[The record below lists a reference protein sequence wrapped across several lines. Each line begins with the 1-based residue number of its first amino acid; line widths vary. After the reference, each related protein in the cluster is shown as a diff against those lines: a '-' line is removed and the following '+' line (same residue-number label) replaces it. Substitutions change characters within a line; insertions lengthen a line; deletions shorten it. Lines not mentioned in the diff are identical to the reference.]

1 MSFFLKKVNMRVVI
15 IGGGAAGFFAAI
27 NCAEKNAKAE
37 IIILERGK
45 SVLGKVKI
53 SGGGRCNV
61 THACFVPRDLVKNYP
76 RGSKELLSPFS
87 RFCTG
92 DTIEWFEK
100 HGVELKIE
108 SDNRMFPVTDDSQTI
123 VDCLWDTAK
132 RLGVK
137 VLTQHQFEKIQ
148 APKNN
153 NSPWI
158 IGIRNKEN
166 ILADKVMFATGSNPR
181 IWKILKNLGH
191 DIIEPVPSLFTFNIN
206 DERIKGLAGLSV
218 PKATIEV
225 LGTKLKSEGA
235 LLITHWG
242 LSAPAILKLSAW
254 GARTLNELNY
264 QFTIK
269 VNWLSGAN
277 IAFILDDLQDF
288 KENHPKKLIF
298 SNAMFD
304 LPNRLWKKIVK
315 AAGINEKQQWANI
328 SKKSLQ
334 SLAIELT
341 QAKFEVNGK
350 STFKEEFVT
359 AGGINLKNIN
369 FKTFESKVCKNL
381 YFAGEVLN
389 IDGITGGFNF
399 QAAWTGGYIVGNSIA
414 NF

>member
-1 MSFFLKKVNMRVVI
+1 MRIVI

-27 NCAEKNAKAE
+27 NCAEKNSKAE

-61 THACFVPRDLVKNYP
+61 THACFVPRELVKNYP
-76 RGSKELLSPFS
+76 RGAKELLSPFS

-108 SDNRMFPVTDDSQTI
+108 EDNRMFPVSNDSQTI
-123 VDCLWDTAK
+123 VDCLWNTAK
-132 RLGVK
+132 RLGIK
-137 VLTQHQFEKIQ
+137 VWTQHQFEGIQ
-148 APKNN
+148 APKQDNE
-153 NSPWI
+153 PWTI
-158 IGIRNKEN
+158 RVRNKEN
-166 ILADKVMFATGSNPR
+166 LIADKVMFATGSNPR

-191 DIIEPVPSLFTFNIN
+191 NIIEPVPSLFTFNIK

-269 VNWLSGAN
+269 VNWLSGVN
-277 IAFILDDLQDF
+277 IDLVLEDLHDF
-288 KENHPKKLIF
+288 KENNPKKSVF
-298 SNAMFD
+298 ANAMFD

-315 AAGINEKQQWANI
+315 GAGINEKQQWANI
-328 SKKSLQ
+328 SKKMMQ
-334 SLAIELT
+334 SLAMQLT
-341 QAKFEVNGK
+341 QAKFKVNGK

-359 AGGINLKNIN
+359 AGGIDLKNVN
-369 FKTFESKVCKNL
+369 FKTFESKIRKNL

-389 IDGITGGFNF
+389 IDGVTGGFNF
-399 QAAWTGGYIVGNSIA
+399 QAAWTGGFIA
-414 NF
+414 GDSLSNKYTL

>member
-1 MSFFLKKVNMRVVI
+1 MKVII

-27 NCAEKNAKAE
+27 NCAEKNKKAK

-76 RGSKELLSPFS
+76 RGSKELMSPFS

-123 VDCLWDTAK
+123 VDCLWNTAK
-132 RLGVK
+132 RLGIQ
-137 VLTQHQFEKIQ
+137 VLTQHQFEGIQ
-148 APKNN
+148 TPNETTKH
-153 NSPWI
+153 WTVRV
-158 IGIRNKEN
+158 RNKEN
-166 ILADKVMFATGSNPR
+166 MIADKVMFATGSNPR

-254 GARTLNELNY
+254 GARELNELKY
-264 QFTIK
+264 QFTIR
-269 VNWLSGAN
+269 VNWLAGAN
-277 IAFILDDLQDF
+277 VDLVLEDLQDF
-288 KENHPKKLIF
+288 KENNSKKLVF
-298 SNAMFD
+298 ANALFD

-315 AAGINEKQQWANI
+315 GAGINEKQQWANI
-328 SKKSLQ
+328 SKKSIQ

-341 QAKFEVNGK
+341 QAKFGVNGK

-369 FKTFESKVCKNL
+369 FKTFESKVHDNL
-381 YFAGEVLN
+381 FFAGEVLN
-389 IDGITGGFNF
+389 IDGVTGGFNF
-399 QAAWTGGYIVGNSIA
+399 QAAWTGGYIVGDSMA
-414 NF
+414 NENK

>member
-1 MSFFLKKVNMRVVI
+1 MKIVI

-27 NCAEKNAKAE
+27 NCAENNRKAE
-37 IIILERGK
+37 VIILERGK

-108 SDNRMFPVTDDSQTI
+108 ADNRMFPVTNDSQTI
-123 VDCLWDTAK
+123 VDCLWETAK
-132 RLGVK
+132 KLGVK
-137 VLTQHQFEKIQ
+137 VLTQHQLEGIE
-148 APKNN
+148 APK
-153 NSPWI
+153 STAKYWTI
-158 IGIRNKEN
+158 RVRNKEN
-166 ILADKVMFATGSNPR
+166 IVADKVMLATGSNPR
-181 IWKILKNLGH
+181 IWKMLKKLGH
-191 DIIEPVPSLFTFNIN
+191 DIVEPVPSLFTFNIN

-242 LSAPAILKLSAW
+242 LSAPAVLKLSAW
-254 GARTLNELNY
+254 GARKLNELNY
-264 QFTIK
+264 QFTIR
-269 VNWLSGAN
+269 VNWLAGAN
-277 IAFILDDLQDF
+277 IDLVLEDLQYF
-288 KENHPKKLIF
+288 KEENPKKMVF
-298 SNAMFD
+298 SNTMFD
-304 LPNRLWKKIVK
+304 LPNRLWKKIVQGANIK
-315 AAGINEKQQWANI
+315 EKQQWANI

-334 SLAIELT
+334 SLARELT

-359 AGGINLKNIN
+359 AGGVNLKNVN
-369 FKTFESKVCKNL
+369 FKNFESKVHENL
-381 YFAGEVLN
+381 FFAGEVLN
-389 IDGITGGFNF
+389 IDGVTGGFNF
-399 QAAWTGGYIVGNSIA
+399 QAAWTGGYIVGHSMA
-414 NF
+414 DK

>member
-1 MSFFLKKVNMRVVI
+1 MKVII

-27 NCAEKNAKAE
+27 NCAEKNPKAE

-61 THACFVPRDLVKNYP
+61 THACFVPRDLIKNYP

-87 RFCTG
+87 KFCTG

-108 SDNRMFPVTDDSQTI
+108 SDNRMFPVTNDSQTI
-123 VDCLWDTAK
+123 VDCLWDTTK
-132 RLGVK
+132 RLKIK
-137 VLTQHQFEKIQ
+137 VLTQHQFEGIQ
-148 APKNN
+148 APNENN
-153 NSPWI
+153 KHWTI
-158 IGIRNKEN
+158 RIRNKEN
-166 ILADKVMFATGSNPR
+166 MIADKVMFATGSNPR
-181 IWKILKNLGH
+181 IWKILKDLGH

-254 GARTLNELNY
+254 GARKLNELNY
-264 QFTIK
+264 QFTIR
-269 VNWLSGAN
+269 VNWLAGAN
-277 IAFILDDLQDF
+277 IDSVLEDLQDF
-288 KENHPKKLIF
+288 KENNPKKLVF
-298 SNAMFD
+298 ANALFD
-304 LPNRLWKKIVK
+304 LPNRLWKKIVTG
-315 AAGINEKQQWANI
+315 AGISEKQQWANI
-328 SKKSLQ
+328 SKKNIQ
-334 SLAIELT
+334 NLAIELT
-341 QAKFEVNGK
+341 QAKFDVNGK

-359 AGGINLKNIN
+359 AGGVNLKNVD
-369 FKTFESKVCKNL
+369 FKKFESKIHKNL
-381 YFAGEVLN
+381 FFAGEVLN
-389 IDGITGGFNF
+389 IDGVTGGFNF
-399 QAAWTGGYIVGNSIA
+399 QAAWTGGYIVGQSMSEK
-414 NF
+414 